1 MGSVAD
7 LLNPVPRFTQ
17 RLDLVLFSGAFRVKD
32 ADVVGATLLDRIP
45 AGMWPSDHAGVVVTL
60 VP

>member
-1 MGSVAD
+1 V
-7 LLNPVPRFTQ
+7 T
-17 RLDLVLFSGAFRVKD
+17 D
-32 ADVVGATLLDRIP
+32 ADVVGASLLDRIP